1 MFITKDNIKKAK
13 VDTAVVEQED
23 EEEQKEVNKSN
34 TKNVLE
40 SDLITFNQRKKFIKE
55 DTDDIKQAIVNLV

>member
-13 VDTAVVEQED
+13 LDTAILEQED
-23 EEEQKEVNKSN
+23 EEEQIKVNKIY

-40 SDLITFNQRKKFIKE
+40 SDMITFN
-55 DTDDIKQAIVNLV
+55 

>member
-13 VDTAVVEQED
+13 LDTAVVEQED

-40 SDLITFNQRKKFIKE
+40 SDLIPFNQRKKFIKE